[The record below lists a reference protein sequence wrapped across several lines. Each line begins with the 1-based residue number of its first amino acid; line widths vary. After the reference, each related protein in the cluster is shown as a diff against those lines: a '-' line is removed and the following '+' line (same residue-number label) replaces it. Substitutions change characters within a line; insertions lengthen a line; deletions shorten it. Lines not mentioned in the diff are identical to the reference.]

1 MTKKILGLGE
11 EVDSPSNFFNANT
24 HIDKIEECKVYGKN
38 GDLIKKI
45 SPKEQLKEKEKA
57 MEGNPLGESSYP
69 SRDLK
74 KNKKRKRGQ
83 QKKRANLSINFR
95 SVPRTS

>member
-1 MTKKILGLGE
+1 MSKKVFKLGDE
-11 EVDSPSNFFNANT
+11 ADNPNNFFNANT

-57 MEGNPLGESSYP
+57 MEGNPLGESRHP
-69 SRDLK
+69 SGGLK
-74 KNKKRKRGQ
+74 KNKKRKQGQ
-83 QKKRANLSINFR
+83 QKKRANLFINFR

>member
-1 MTKKILGLGE
+1 MNRKILGLGE
-11 EVDSPSNFFNANT
+11 EVDDPNNFFNT
-24 HIDKIEECKVYGKN
+24 SIHRDKIEECKVYGKN

-57 MEGNPLGESSYP
+57 MESNPLGESRHP

-74 KNKKRKRGQ
+74 KTKKRKRGQ
-83 QKKRANLSINFR
+83 QKKRANLFINFR
-95 SVPRTS
+95 SAPRTS

>member
-38 GDLIKKI
+38 GNLIKKI
-45 SPKEQLKEKEKA
+45 SPKEQIKEKWKA
-57 MEGNPLGESSYP
+57 MECNPLGESRYASGP
-69 SRDLK
+69 R
-74 KNKKRKRGQ
+74 RRGQ
-83 QKKRANLSINFR
+83 QKKRAILPINLR
-95 SVPRTS
+95 SVPHTS

>member
-11 EVDSPSNFFNANT
+11 EVDSPSNFFNANI

-38 GDLIKKI
+38 GELIKKI
-45 SPKEQLKEKEKA
+45 SPKEQMKTKWD
-57 MEGNPLGESSYP
+57 MISINPLIDSVYP
-69 SRDLK
+69 SRESK
-74 KNKKRKRGQ
+74 HKRKRKQGQ
-83 QKKRANLSINFR
+83 QKNRADISINFR

>member
-1 MTKKILGLGE
+1 MNKKIFGLGE
-11 EVDSPSNFFNANT
+11 EVDSPSNFFNANI

-57 MEGNPLGESSYP
+57 MESNPLGESIHP
-69 SRDLK
+69 SGDLQ
-74 KNKKRKRGQ
+74 KNKKRKQGQ
-83 QKKRANLSINFR
+83 QKKRANLFINFR
-95 SVPRTS
+95 SAPRTS